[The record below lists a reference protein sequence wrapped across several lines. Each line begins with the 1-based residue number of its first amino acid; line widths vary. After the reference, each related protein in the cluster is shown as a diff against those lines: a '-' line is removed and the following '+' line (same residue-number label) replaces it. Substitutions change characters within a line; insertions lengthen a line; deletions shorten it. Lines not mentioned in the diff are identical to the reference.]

1 MIIVNQDKK
10 AIHNFDNISSIQIE
24 ESNSTYKLIVYDQIN
39 DRDNLGEYETEKRAK
54 EVLEE
59 IVDEYSSYLKI
70 RGGPAIIQG
79 GIDIQPNVF
88 NIPKVFKMPK
98 E

>member
-10 AIHNFDNISSIQIE
+10 AIHNFDNISRIQIE
-24 ESNSTYKLIVYDQIN
+24 ESNSTYKLIVYDQIH

-59 IVDEYSSYLKI
+59 IAERYSEYRVSANGYFSIVPKI
-70 RGGPAIIQG
+70 YEM
-79 GIDIQPNVF
+79 PND
-88 NIPKVFKMPK
+88 
-98 E
+98 